1 MIDNLLLF
9 PFFSH
14 FFYNLF
20 FPPSYVKKIF
30 LQNYN
35 FCFFSSHSS
44 FLIKNYF
51 LFLKIEI
58 GIKLT
63 AEELISVSLS
73 FPSDTE
79 MVAGTGTKSGISL
92 GSGRIT
98 TIIEEGREAIDWISF
113 LDFFNTL
120 LTVRFFTIP
129 SFFFSFFFFNFFLTF
144 FKLF

>member
-9 PFFSH
+9 SFF
-14 FFYNLF
+14 FTIFYNLF

-30 LQNYN
+30 LRNYD
-35 FCFFSSHSS
+35 FCFSSYHLFFFSSCHSS
-44 FLIKNYF
+44 SLIQIYF

-79 MVAGTGTKSGISL
+79 MVAGTGTKSGISS
-92 GSGRIT
+92 GSGRRT
-98 TIIEEGREAIDWISF
+98 TIIEEGSEAIDWISF

-120 LTVRFFTIP
+120 LTVRFLLFLL
-129 SFFFSFFFFNFFLTF
+129 FSFFFLFFF
-144 FKLF
+144 